1 MPWHRVFIF
10 SEFQI
15 SGGAKFYSDEE
26 DAFGEISK
34 EYKKARMKRWDRSN
48 WSLVPIMPAEGGSL
62 YEAVFN

>member
-1 MPWHRVFIF
+1 MASGVYFYRI
-10 SEFQI
+10 SI

-34 EYKKARMKRWDRSN
+34 EYKKARMKGWGRSN
-48 WSLVPIMPAEGGSL
+48 WSLVPIMPAEDGSL